1 MTDDKTGH
9 PIERLA
15 NKWVVRTLDVRRHAA
30 EQIAAGDMN
39 QEELGKASGYASA
52 MGQVMFDLGAA
63 TPEILEL
70 EKTAIKAA
78 ETTQRANDRLTI
90 VIHAMLDE
98 LQSDV
103 ALMECTPRT
112 AAVLSKI
119 QDWRQAIETTEK

>member
-1 MTDDKTGH
+1 MRHHAAD
-9 PIERLA
+9 RLA
-15 NKWVVRTLDVRRHAA
+15 RGVMGQRELDK
-30 EQIAAGDMN
+30 D
-39 QEELGKASGYASA
+39 SGYSSA
-52 MGQVMFDLGAA
+52 MNQVMFDLGAA

-90 VIHAMLDE
+90 VMHAMLDE

-112 AAVLSKI
+112 AAVLNKI